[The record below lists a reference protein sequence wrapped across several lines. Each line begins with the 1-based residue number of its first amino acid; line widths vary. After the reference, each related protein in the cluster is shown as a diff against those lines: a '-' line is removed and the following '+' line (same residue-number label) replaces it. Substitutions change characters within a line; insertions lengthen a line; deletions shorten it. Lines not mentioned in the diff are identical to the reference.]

1 LGEFVTFRASLHKL
15 EAVNRISNLTGSGP
29 EELGPGAKERKRV
42 LVNLAFGLGI
52 RNPNQHSKHELLK
65 AILSKYG
72 VPFQR
77 SYVSRGGTITLDG
90 LNIILEIGEQELKN
104 RH

>member
-1 LGEFVTFRASLHKL
+1 MNFRRSLNKL
-15 EAVNRISNLTGSGP
+15 EAVNRISQLTGSGP

-52 RNPNQHSKHELLK
+52 RNPNQYSKHDLLK
-65 AILSKYG
+65 AILAKYG
-72 VPFQR
+72 VPFQN
-77 SYVSRGGTITLDG
+77 SFISRGGTITLDG

-104 RH
+104 